1 MSSNGEDKSIKL
13 IDIDQNFNRAQ
24 KIFLSKTPQMGKRKK
39 KVVFF
44 AQNNNDNNDINNK
57 FDESHFEK
65 VERKPNFIAKEA
77 KEHKEENKTQ
87 NVLTI
92 GRNESCKKKRKISL
106 SNKKIKKSKK
116 KISSI
121 NIIINKNI
129 NNNKF
134 SNINNMNVTDK
145 KMDQNNDIHRS
156 MITKKPKLTEL
167 TRGIE
172 NQAKT
177 NKNTKKR
184 IRSSSTNTNIN
195 KSKNKKSD
203 RSDNNTKGKENITEL
218 TIVKK
223 NNSLCK
229 PLEKKE
235 NKDTNKNLI
244 GNLKKLF
251 CCFN

>member
-24 KIFLSKTPQMGKRKK
+24 KIFLSKTPQIGKRKK

-44 AQNNNDNNDINNK
+44 AQDNNDINNK

-65 VERKPNFIAKEA
+65 VERKPNFIAKET
-77 KEHKEENKTQ
+77 KENKEENKTKK
-87 NVLTI
+87 VLTI
-92 GRNESCKKKRKISL
+92 GRNESWKKKRKISI
-106 SNKKIKKSKK
+106 SNKKIKKNKK

-145 KMDQNNDIHRS
+145 KIDKKNDIHRS

-167 TRGIE
+167 THGIE
-172 NQAKT
+172 NQTKT

-195 KSKNKKSD
+195 RSKNKKSD
-203 RSDNNTKGKENITEL
+203 RSDNNTKGKENITNL

-229 PLEKKE
+229 PLEK
-235 NKDTNKNLI
+235 KDTNKNLI